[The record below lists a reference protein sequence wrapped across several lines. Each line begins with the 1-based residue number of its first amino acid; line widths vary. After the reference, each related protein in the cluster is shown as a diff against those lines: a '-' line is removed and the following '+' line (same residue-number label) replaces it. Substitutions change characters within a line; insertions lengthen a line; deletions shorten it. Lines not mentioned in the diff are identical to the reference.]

1 MQHAQ
6 HAQFASRIS
15 RIERGGPNTFSTVY
29 TGLQDADTP
38 RGKKVS
44 GVTHLTPQHPDRPSA
59 RVLMRAGLKS
69 GLMQTTALGLFLLLY
84 LRYVGL

>member
-6 HAQFASRIS
+6 HAQFATRIN

-44 GVTHLTPQHPDRPSA
+44 GVTHLRPEDPDRPSA

-69 GLMQTTALGLFLLLY
+69 GVMQTTALGLLLLLY